1 MACTKIWDK
10 FGSKKDGEGL
20 LIKIVDK
27 IELNCWAWLACRREG
42 VWSVGQGSE

>member
-27 IELNCWAWLACRREG
+27 IEFRLLGLARL
-42 VWSVGQGSE
+42 